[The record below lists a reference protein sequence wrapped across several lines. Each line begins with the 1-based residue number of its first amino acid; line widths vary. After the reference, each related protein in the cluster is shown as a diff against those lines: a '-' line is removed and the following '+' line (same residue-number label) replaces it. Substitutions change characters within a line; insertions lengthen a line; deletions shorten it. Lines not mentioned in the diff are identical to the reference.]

1 MLLFFVFVLLCFI
14 SSFGVL
20 LGLSYCI
27 VYLPVGLF
35 LNVYCTR
42 LKGIQPFAEAA
53 FSGLQVHFTQ

>member
-20 LGLSYCI
+20 RSDLLYSLY
-27 VYLPVGLF
+27 GLF